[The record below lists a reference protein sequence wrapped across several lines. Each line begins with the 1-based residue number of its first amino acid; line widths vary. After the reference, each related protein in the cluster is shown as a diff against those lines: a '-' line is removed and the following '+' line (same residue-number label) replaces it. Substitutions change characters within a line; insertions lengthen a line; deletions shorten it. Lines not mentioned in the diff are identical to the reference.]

1 MWGFLNDHLREVRR
15 GEPCGLGCGSI
26 DSYLADKGYCPVG
39 RRDETGWVAMD
50 DVTVTNLL
58 GCIY

>member
-1 MWGFLNDHLREVRR
+1 MWPWV
-15 GEPCGLGCGSI
+15 GSI
-26 DSYLADKGYCPVG
+26 DVHSADKGYCPVG
-39 RRDETGWVAMD
+39 RRDEIGWVAMD